1 MNRSKLTHH
10 PLLQRPR
17 TPGRRGM
24 LKTMICAAAGL
35 LVAGASPGA
44 AAQNYP
50 EKPITIIVPF
60 PPGAS
65 LDSMVR
71 IVAQKLGESWNQRV
85 IVENRTGASGI
96 IGVNAGA
103 KAAPDGYTLVAVSNS
118 FAANTVLRNDM
129 PYDAFKD
136 FAPVTLL
143 GSVPHVLVAH
153 SSVPVQSVKELV
165 AYAKQ
170 HPGRLNYAS
179 GGSGT
184 ISHLGGEMFKRAA
197 GIDLVHVPYRGQG
210 PALADVVSGQV
221 SLTLGNMPEVMPHV
235 KSGRVK
241 ALAVVKP
248 TRSKLDPQIPTL
260 AEAGYPGV
268 ISESWYGLVAPAN
281 TAPAIVAKLQ
291 REIARVLAMPDV
303 SERLAGQGFEPSG
316 NTPEAFKNFLQTQT
330 AIYRKIIDEATIKS
344 D

>member
-1 MNRSKLTHH
+1 MLSAHTTNRSAVA
-10 PLLQRPR
+10 
-17 TPGRRGM
+17 RRRL
-24 LKTMICAAAGL
+24 LKTALHSLVWLCAAA
-35 LVAGASPGA
+35 SPLA
-44 AAQNYP
+44 AAQNFP
-50 EKPITIIVPF
+50 DKPVQIIVPF

-96 IGVNAGA
+96 IGVSAGA

-118 FAANTVLRNDM
+118 FAANTVLRKDM

-143 GSVPHVLVAH
+143 GAVPHVLVVH

-165 AYAKQ
+165 DYAKQ
-170 HPGRLNYAS
+170 NPGRLNYAS

-184 ISHLGGEMFKRAA
+184 ISHLGAEMFKRAA
-197 GIDLVHVPYRGQG
+197 GIDMVHVPYRGQG

-221 SLTLGNMPEVMPHV
+221 SLTLGNIPEVMPHV

-268 ISESWYGLVAPAN
+268 ISESWYGLVAPAG
-281 TAPAIVAKLQ
+281 TPPDIVAKIQ
-291 REIARVLAMPDV
+291 REVAKALANPEV
-303 SERLAGQGFEPSG
+303 NERLAGQGFEPAGSS
-316 NTPEAFKNFLQTQT
+316 PEAFKTFLQTQT
-330 AIYRKIIDEATIKS
+330 AAYKKVIDEAKIKA